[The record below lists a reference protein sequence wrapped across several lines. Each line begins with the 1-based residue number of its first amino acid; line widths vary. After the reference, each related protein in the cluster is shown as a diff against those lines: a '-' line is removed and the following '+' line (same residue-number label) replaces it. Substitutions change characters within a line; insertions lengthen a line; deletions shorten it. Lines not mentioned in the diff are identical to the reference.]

1 MDGTAP
7 ENKIANTPPAPG
19 GAIPAP
25 GAAIP
30 APGAAVPNTSVPAPG
45 SSIPT
50 PGAAI
55 PAPGSAVP
63 APGTSVPIPGAA
75 VPGSAIP
82 APGAVAPGAAIP
94 VPGASIPTPGS
105 AIPAPGTA
113 VPAPGAV
120 APGSAIPAPGA
131 AAPGAAI
138 PVPGAAAPGMAV
150 PAPGAVAPGAVAP
163 GAVPVPG
170 AVAPAAT
177 PATKS
182 APNIPDAE
190 KRQRTDHSGN
200 AKKDVPLRIRLARPI
215 TRKQWI
221 LTLGAGL
228 VGIVILAAIVVGLT
242 RLLLGT
248 DTMQDF
254 ITTYPG
260 KYEKSSSL
268 EEGFPAWLSWQHFLN
283 MFFMIL
289 IIRTGIQINQTRR
302 PKGYWTPKKGGKKI
316 SLTLWTHLSLDLLWI
331 INGAVFFIMLFAT
344 GQWMRIVP
352 TSWEVFPNA
361 LSAGLQYLSLD
372 WPTESSWASYNS
384 LQELTYFL
392 TVFIAAPLSIISGW
406 RMSSYWP
413 KNNAA
418 LNKILPIGFAR
429 AIHLPVMVYYVVFIC
444 IHVFLVLATGALR
457 NLNHM
462 YAGQDVENWVGF
474 GWFVAS
480 LIVIIAGFF
489 AIRPVII
496 APIAKLF
503 GQVTAR

>member
-82 APGAVAPGAAIP
+82 APGAAAPGAAIP

-113 VPAPGAV
+113 VP
-120 APGSAIPAPGA
+120 
-131 AAPGAAI
+131 
-138 PVPGAAAPGMAV
+138 
-150 PAPGAVAPGAVAP
+150 APGAVAP

-260 KYEKSSSL
+260 EYEKPSSL

-372 WPTESSWASYNS
+372 WPTERSWASYNS